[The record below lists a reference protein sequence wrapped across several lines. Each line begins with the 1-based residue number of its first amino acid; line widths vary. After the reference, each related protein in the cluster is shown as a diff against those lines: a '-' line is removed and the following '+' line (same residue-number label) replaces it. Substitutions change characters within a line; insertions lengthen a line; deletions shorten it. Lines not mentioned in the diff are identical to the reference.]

1 MSFLL
6 EALRKSEN
14 QKRRAAVPTIHS
26 DPEPPGATRSAR
38 PLRWLL
44 LAVPAVLILAWAA
57 WRGWGPTPELA
68 GPGPQVA
75 QGASTEPAAP
85 VPGSAE
91 PASPPTQRPTVSR
104 LPLSAERTPVEH
116 YEEPQDA
123 PADRAAGQQP
133 QQPPDRPKSTAALEA
148 EEQAATELVTR
159 EPQQRP
165 VPARDEPPPSE
176 PSEYQAPMPGPIN
189 FWEVPG
195 SVRDQLTE
203 MRISV
208 MVFAERPED
217 RFILMNGRRWVE
229 GDEPQP
235 GLRLVEIRREGAVF
249 TFRRY
254 RFLVSN

>member
-14 QKRRAAVPTIHS
+14 QKRRGDVPTIHS
-26 DPEPPGATRSAR
+26 QPEPAGVTRSAR

-44 LAVPAVLILAWAA
+44 VAVPAVLILAWAA
-57 WRGWGPTPELA
+57 WRGWGPAPELA
-68 GPGPQVA
+68 GPGA
-75 QGASTEPAAP
+75 QGTQSASTEAAAP
-85 VPGSAE
+85 VPDAAE
-91 PASPPTQRPTVSR
+91 PVSAPAQRPAEVR

-116 YEEPQDA
+116 YEEPPGQSEPTVAGETMEQEVTAPVTRVPESQPA
-123 PADRAAGQQP
+123 PAP
-133 QQPPDRPKSTAALEA
+133 
-148 EEQAATELVTR
+148 
-159 EPQQRP
+159 
-165 VPARDEPPPSE
+165 DEPPPAQ
-176 PSEYQAPMPGPIN
+176 PREYQAPMPGPIN
-189 FWEVPG
+189 YWEVPG

-203 MRISV
+203 LRISV

-235 GLRLVEIRREGAVF
+235 GLRLEEIRRDGAVF
-249 TFRRY
+249 TFSRY

>member
-6 EALRKSEN
+6 EALRKSES
-14 QKRRAAVPTIHS
+14 QKRRGEVPTIHS
-26 DPEPPGATRSAR
+26 QPEPSGATRPAR

-57 WRGWGPTPELA
+57 WRGWGPAPELA
-68 GPGPQVA
+68 GPGPQGT
-75 QGASTEPAAP
+75 QGAGTEPAAP
-85 VPGSAE
+85 VTDAAE
-91 PASPPTQRPTVSR
+91 PALVPAQRTADRR

-116 YEEPQDA
+116 YQGPSD
-123 PADRAAGQQP
+123 PLIHAATGQQAQELP
-133 QQPPDRPKSTAALEA
+133 DQPEPTAAREVT
-148 EEQAATELVTR
+148 EQAATTPMTR
-159 EPQQRP
+159 EPEQQ
-165 VPARDEPPPSE
+165 PATAPDESPPAQPR
-176 PSEYQAPMPGPIN
+176 EYRAPLPGPIN
-189 FWEVPG
+189 YWEVPG

-235 GLRLVEIRREGAVF
+235 GLRLEEIRRDGAVF

>member
-14 QKRRAAVPTIHS
+14 QMRRGDVPTIHS
-26 DPEPPGATRSAR
+26 QPEPAGVTRSAR

-44 LAVPAVLILAWAA
+44 VVVPVVLILVWAA
-57 WRGWGPTPELA
+57 WRGWGSAPELA
-68 GPGPQVA
+68 GPGPQGT

-85 VPGSAE
+85 VTDAAE
-91 PASPPTQRPTVSR
+91 PALVPAQRPADR
-104 LPLSAERTPVEH
+104 QLPLSTERTPVEH
-116 YEEPQDA
+116 YEEPPVQPGPTVAGETMEQEVTRPVTRVPESQPA
-123 PADRAAGQQP
+123 PAP
-133 QQPPDRPKSTAALEA
+133 
-148 EEQAATELVTR
+148 
-159 EPQQRP
+159 
-165 VPARDEPPPSE
+165 DEPPPAR
-176 PSEYQAPMPGPIN
+176 PRGYQAPMPGPIN
-189 FWEVPG
+189 YWEVPG

-235 GLRLVEIRREGAVF
+235 GLRLEEIRRDGAVF
-249 TFRRY
+249 TFSRY

>member
-14 QKRRAAVPTIHS
+14 QKRRGVVPTIHS
-26 DPEPPGATRSAR
+26 QPEPAGVTRSAR

-44 LAVPAVLILAWAA
+44 VAVPAVLILVWAA
-57 WRGWGPTPELA
+57 WRGWGPAPELA
-68 GPGPQVA
+68 GPGPQGT
-75 QGASTEPAAP
+75 QSASSEATAP
-85 VPGSAE
+85 VTDAAE
-91 PASPPTQRPTVSR
+91 PVSATAQRPADVR

-116 YEEPQDA
+116 YEEPPDPLIHA
-123 PADRAAGQQP
+123 GSGQQAQAP
-133 QQPPDRPKSTAALEA
+133 LDPPGPTNAWEAA
-148 EEQAATELVTR
+148 EQAATTPVTR
-159 EPQQRP
+159 EPEQETE
-165 VPARDEPPPSE
+165 PAPDEPPPAQPRQYRS
-176 PSEYQAPMPGPIN
+176 PLPGPIN

-235 GLRLVEIRREGAVF
+235 GLRLEEIRRDGAVF
-249 TFRRY
+249 TFSRY

>member
-14 QKRRAAVPTIHS
+14 QKRRGEVPNIHS
-26 DPEPPGATRSAR
+26 QPEPSGAIRSVR

-44 LAVPAVLILAWAA
+44 VAVPAVLILAWAA
-57 WRGWGPTPELA
+57 WRGWGPAPELV
-68 GPGPQVA
+68 GPGPQGT

-85 VPGSAE
+85 VTDGAE
-91 PASPPTQRPTVSR
+91 PAPVPAQRAADRR
-104 LPLSAERTPVEH
+104 LPLSADRTPVEH
-116 YEEPQDA
+116 YQEPPDPLIDA
-123 PADRAAGQQP
+123 APGQQA
-133 QQPPDRPKSTAALEA
+133 QPPPDQPEPMVAPEA
-148 EEQAATELVTR
+148 TEQAATTPVT
-159 EPQQRP
+159 P
-165 VPARDEPPPSE
+165 VPEQEPAPAPGEPPPAQ
-176 PSEYQAPMPGPIN
+176 PRQYQAPMPEPIN
-189 FWEVPG
+189 YWQVPG

-203 MRISV
+203 IRISV

-235 GLRLVEIRREGAVF
+235 GLRLEEIRRDGAVF
-249 TFRRY
+249 TFSRY